1 LQTVGNLP
9 FAKFSAIFYSKNIA
23 ANVKLC
29 NFPELSDTKM
39 ETNVEILFVLFQVQ
53 LHPSILPADFDI
65 TPTGELVLNLPNVN
79 QGYQNGFEPETT
91 TADGNGSAIVTGS
104 ADIINGQGS
113 PQQSALDNAAFHKAV
128 SLIFFCLSN
137 T

>member
-1 LQTVGNLP
+1 
-9 FAKFSAIFYSKNIA
+9 
-23 ANVKLC
+23 
-29 NFPELSDTKM
+29 M
-39 ETNVEILFVLFQVQ
+39 FQVQ

-104 ADIINGQGS
+104 ADILNGQG
-113 PQQSALDNAAFHKAV
+113 PAQQPALDNAAFHKAV
-128 SLIFFCLSN
+128 SFIHIYVTERKSSFGIEDCFALNCTLN
-137 T
+137 